1 MLRTRVIPILQIS
14 KRELV
19 KTVKYKNPKY
29 LGDPL
34 NAIKIFNEKRVDE
47 LLIIDINAAKRKS
60 KIDFAY
66 IEELCSECFMPI
78 GYGGGIESLE
88 DIKRLFTLGIEK
100 IIVNTLIYTNPA
112 LIKNAIKLYGAQ
124 SIVASVDVNKHWLT
138 KKIAPYIYSA
148 TQRINMEV
156 DGYIKHCLE
165 LGVGEIIFNDIER
178 EGTFKGY
185 DLNLIHQL
193 MQEINI
199 PTVVNGG
206 ANSFEDL
213 IQVKKIGAD
222 ALAAGSLFC
231 LQKTH
236 LAVLI
241 TYLSEEEI
249 TLINNSNR

>member
-14 KRELV
+14 NRELV

-47 LLIIDINAAKRKS
+47 LVIIDIHAAKRKS

-88 DIKRLFTLGIEK
+88 DIKRLFTLGVEK
-100 IIVNTLIYTNPA
+100 IIVNSLIFTNPG
-112 LIKNAIKLYGAQ
+112 LIENAIKLYGAQ
-124 SIVASVDVNKHWLT
+124 SIVASVDINKHWLT
-138 KKIAPYIYSA
+138 KKIAPYILSA
-148 TQRINMEV
+148 TQRINMEINE
-156 DGYIKHCLE
+156 YIKLCIN
-165 LGVGEIIFNDIER
+165 LGVGEIMFNNIER
-178 EGTFKGY
+178 EGTFHGY
-185 DLNLIHQL
+185 DLTLMHKLIQG
-193 MQEINI
+193 ITI
-199 PTVVNGG
+199 PTVINGG
-206 ANSFEDL
+206 ANTIENL
-213 IQVKKIGAD
+213 IHAKKMGVD

-241 TYLSEEEI
+241 TYLSEAEI
-249 TLINNSNR
+249 TLLNDAH

>member
-14 KRELV
+14 SRALV

-47 LLIIDINAAKRKS
+47 LMIVDINAAKRKS

-66 IEELCSECFMPI
+66 IEELCAECFMPI
-78 GYGGGIESLE
+78 GYGGGIETLE
-88 DIKRLFTLGIEK
+88 DIKRLFTLGVEK

-112 LIKNAIKLYGAQ
+112 LIENAIKLYGAQ

-138 KKIAPYIYSA
+138 KKIAPYIHSA
-148 TQRINMEV
+148 TQRINMQV
-156 DGYIKHCLE
+156 DGYIKYCLE
-165 LGVGEIIFNDIER
+165 LGVGEIMFNNIER

-185 DLNLIHQL
+185 DLELIDQFIKGL
-193 MQEINI
+193 NI
-199 PTVVNGG
+199 PTVINGG
-206 ANSFEDL
+206 ANSSEDL
-213 IQVKKIGAD
+213 IQAKKMGAD

-241 TYLSEEEI
+241 TYLSELEI
-249 TLINNSNR
+249 ALLNDSNQ